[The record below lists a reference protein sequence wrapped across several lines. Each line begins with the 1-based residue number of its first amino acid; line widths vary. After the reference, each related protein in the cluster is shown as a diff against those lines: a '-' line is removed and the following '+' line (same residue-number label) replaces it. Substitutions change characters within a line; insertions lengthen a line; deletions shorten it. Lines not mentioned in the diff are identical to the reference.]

1 MRWLDWLRL
10 VLSSVLASP
19 LKSLLTALGIA
30 IGIAAVTLLTSL
42 GEGVRHYVLDN
53 FSQFGTRII
62 AISPGKTETSGMGS
76 LISSVRLLTMDD
88 LRLLENLPGAE
99 HVVAN
104 VQGSGPIRHGE
115 KVRNTT
121 IYGTTPSMVKAWDFK
136 VASGRFLPDNHRQN
150 SPAYAVLGH
159 KVKSELFATS
169 NPLGEIIRVGGQ
181 RYRVIGVMQE
191 KGSMLGF
198 DLDDMVYIPADRA
211 LSLFDREGL
220 MEIDV
225 VFSAATTSDRMASL
239 IKQRLIAHHGQED
252 FTLVTQ
258 DEMLAS
264 LNRILSMLTLG
275 IAALGSISLIVGGVG
290 IFTVMTTNL
299 AERIPE
305 IGLLRAIGTSRRQ
318 LLGIFVGEAIAL
330 SLLGGLAGMGFALL
344 VLGILSIALPEFP
357 MTPNVIYLF
366 SALISSVIIGLI
378 AGIRPAWQASKLS
391 PVVALRDE

>member
-1 MRWLDWLRL
+1 
-10 VLSSVLASP
+10 
-19 LKSLLTALGIA
+19 
-30 IGIAAVTLLTSL
+30 
-42 GEGVRHYVLDN
+42 
-53 FSQFGTRII
+53 
-62 AISPGKTETSGMGS
+62 
-76 LISSVRLLTMDD
+76 
-88 LRLLENLPGAE
+88 
-99 HVVAN
+99 
-104 VQGSGPIRHGE
+104 
-115 KVRNTT
+115 
-121 IYGTTPSMVKAWDFK
+121 MVKAWDFK

-225 VFSAATTSDRMASL
+225 VFSVATTSDRMASL
-239 IKQRLIAHHGQED
+239 IKQRLIARHGQED

>member
-10 VLSSVLASP
+10 VLSSVSASP

-239 IKQRLIAHHGQED
+239 IKQRLIARHGQED